1 MKKWAKISLITL
13 FTAGIVCTSGHF
25 IGVEIANNIRL
36 NNITSTFVEKLE
48 KTNCYKAKHLN
59 LDFFDQE
66 TSHHFSLK
74 FTDFELKIGVNDTYD
89 FKGELK
95 FYYDYLEIYSGSAV
109 FLDEIFYLE
118 THESMLIDD
127 NFSFSAESLKSFRE
141 SFNSS
146 TLLDTKIFDFSFN
159 LNIFDDFDQNIKE
172 IKTKD
177 PNEFLFEIPLN
188 KYNSTVLFYTDAD
201 CQLRKMKTL
210 TAIELENTLLSM
222 DASNIEFSDYIIIKK
237 PDLKYESL
245 TSLLDGANDI
255 LQKFNKE
262 TGKGISL
269 ALGNST
275 LNQPLS
281 IYRED
286 DLIASLLGEL
296 NIYNKTNNEDFLIN
310 YKGNLEFYIIDEPL
324 PDVTVDIT
332 LTDDV
337 FYISFGDL
345 TKGSLKMSTIEQI
358 FEINKDELISQ
369 IKSLIFNIVDL
380 IGINYSFNEDYRF
393 IRSIDV
399 VEERI
404 TTTLSIP
411 VTNEEETN
419 TDFSFEITTK
429 NSKFESFTF
438 GEISYENYKISN
450 LSMSINGELP
460 EKPIINK
467 EDYRSYDEIIKNL
480 INFN

>member
-36 NNITSTFVEKLE
+36 NNITSTFVERLK

-269 ALGNST
+269 SLGNSA

-337 FYISFGDL
+337 FYISFGDI

-358 FEINKDELISQ
+358 FEINKDELVSQ

-399 VEERI
+399 VEEKI

-411 VTNEEETN
+411 VTKEEETN

-450 LSMSINGELP
+450 LAMSINDELP

>member
-1 MKKWAKISLITL
+1 MPSSISIGINDINTQDCEWSNTPTIKIITNSN
-13 FTAGIVCTSGHF
+13 THVK
-25 IGVEIANNIRL
+25 
-36 NNITSTFVEKLE
+36 ITMSSKD
-48 KTNCYKAKHLN
+48 K
-59 LDFFDQE
+59 FF
-66 TSHHFSLK
+66 
-74 FTDFELKIGVNDTYD
+74 
-89 FKGELK
+89 
-95 FYYDYLEIYSGSAV
+95 
-109 FLDEIFYLE
+109 
-118 THESMLIDD
+118 
-127 NFSFSAESLKSFRE
+127 
-141 SFNSS
+141 
-146 TLLDTKIFDFSFN
+146 
-159 LNIFDDFDQNIKE
+159 
-172 IKTKD
+172 
-177 PNEFLFEIPLN
+177 
-188 KYNSTVLFYTDAD
+188 
-201 CQLRKMKTL
+201 
-210 TAIELENTLLSM
+210 
-222 DASNIEFSDYIIIKK
+222 IIIKFK
-237 PDLKYESL
+237 
-245 TSLLDGANDI
+245 I
-255 LQKFNKE
+255 VNKE

-269 ALGNST
+269 SLGNST

-332 LTDDV
+332 LKDDV

-358 FEINKDELISQ
+358 FEIYKDELVSQ

-411 VTNEEETN
+411 VTNEGETN

-429 NSKFESFTF
+429 NSKFESFAF

-450 LSMSINGELP
+450 LAMSINDELP

-480 INFN
+480 INFNWN

>member
-159 LNIFDDFDQNIKE
+159 LNIFDAFDQNIKE

-237 PDLKYESL
+237 PDLKYEPL
-245 TSLLDGANDI
+245 TPLLDGANDI

-269 ALGNST
+269 SLGNSA

-310 YKGNLEFYIIDEPL
+310 YKGNLEFYIVDEPL

-337 FYISFGDL
+337 FYISFGDI

-358 FEINKDELISQ
+358 FEINKDELVSQ

-399 VEERI
+399 VEEKI

-411 VTNEEETN
+411 VTKEEETN

-450 LSMSINGELP
+450 LAMSINDELP

>member
-59 LDFFDQE
+59 LDFFDKE

-310 YKGNLEFYIIDEPL
+310 YKGNLEFYIVDEPL